1 MSQNKQFKNNPSP
14 GTWEKESSYKFST
27 EELQGLVDPKN
38 LTLLGQFGGTSGIVQ
53 GLKTNPE
60 LGLSSAEASGSLQE
74 PSERQK
80 LFGQNR
86 LPPAKSK
93 SIWELLYKAIKDK
106 TLILLSIGAIISLSV
121 GIYEDVGTNKTMKV
135 EKNGN
140 IVEIP
145 VPKLHFVEGLAILVA
160 VAIVVIVSSVND
172 YKKEKQ
178 FQKLNSKKE
187 EREIKVTRDGKIQ
200 LISIFD
206 LVVGD
211 VVHMEPGDIIA
222 ADGIV
227 VSSHNLHCDESSA
240 TGETDAITKI
250 PYEDILKSAAVAQK
264 KASTNSTEA
273 TINEDD
279 LEIIQDMILS
289 NKKVP
294 FQKHTDPFIL
304 SGSSVLEGVGEY
316 IVTSV
321 GESSFF
327 GKILMNLRTESKP
340 TPLQKKLAQIASR
353 IAKVGISVAIIFL
366 ITRFAIYFANWSDE
380 PQYTETQ
387 EIVDSV
393 MKIFVSFVLII
404 VVVIPEGLPLAVTIS
419 LAFATVRMLKDNNLV
434 RVLAACETMGGA
446 TTVCSDKT
454 GTLTQNKMT
463 VVVGTVGTGIQFRR
477 NEEVEVISAHTPQTL
492 EELKSSLP
500 PNVLELL
507 IDGISCNSSAFESKN
522 EAGVITF
529 QGSKT
534 ECALLGLT
542 YDLGSRSVAD
552 IRHHYP
558 VVQVWPFSSARKTM
572 SVIVK
577 VTKDKKVFH
586 RLLIKGASEIVLA
599 KCDKLVEVRQAKVE
613 QAVEPFDEPNFAT
626 RPIDPNTKTALG
638 QRISEYAN
646 QSLRTIG
653 LAMHDIFLNDEE
665 LEKLENMNDEDEVTK
680 YWEEVLLNKDNLT
693 LIGIVG
699 IEDPLREGVTEAVSQ
714 CRRAGVVVRMV
725 TGDNVLTA
733 KAIAKK
739 CGIYQDGAIVMEGP
753 DFRKLSEVEMDAV
766 LPRLRVLARSS
777 PEDKMKMV
785 MRLKHLGQTVAVTG
799 DGTNDGPALKVA
811 DVGFSMGIAGTEVAK
826 EASSIILMDDNF
838 ASIVKAIVW
847 GRMVNESIKK
857 FLQFQL
863 TVNISAVIVTFVT
876 AVVDPTDGAAL
887 SAIQLLWINLIMNT
901 FAALAL
907 ATDPPNPDL
916 LNRPPDSRKAGLI
929 TPTMWKMII
938 GQALFQLI
946 AVFSLLYGGSHRF
959 KTQLYTIG
967 YKNPELRTMVFNTF
981 VWMQLFN
988 EISSRNIDNKL
999 NCFRGIHKNAYF
1011 IVIWICT
1018 AIAQVIIVQFGE
1030 VVFNTVALSGTDWAI
1045 CLAIGFLSLPIGVAI
1060 RLIPTEIFTSLQS
1073 TGLRRFES
1081 IMPHSLSRSQFT

>member
-14 GTWEKESSYKFST
+14 GTWEKESNYKFST

-53 GLKTNPE
+53 GLKANPE

-80 LFGQNR
+80 LFGHNR
-86 LPPAKSK
+86 LPPVKSK

-106 TLILLSIGAIISLSV
+106 TLILLSIGAMISLAV
-121 GIYEDVGTNKTMKV
+121 GIYEDVGTDKSMQV
-135 EKNGN
+135 EKNGQ

-200 LISIFD
+200 MISIFD

-211 VVHMEPGDIIA
+211 IVHMEPGDIIA

-250 PYEDILKSAAVAQK
+250 PYEDVLR
-264 KASTNSTEA
+264 N
-273 TINEDD
+273 
-279 LEIIQDMILS
+279 MILS
-289 NKKVP
+289 NKKIP
-294 FQKHTDPFIL
+294 SQKHTDPFIL

-316 IVTSV
+316 VVTSV

-366 ITRFAIYFANWSDE
+366 ITRLAIYFANWDSQSKLTAD
-380 PQYTETQ
+380 
-387 EIVDSV
+387 IVDSI

-477 NEEVEVISAHTPQTL
+477 NDEVEVISAHTPQTL

-522 EAGVITF
+522 EAGAITF

-542 YDLGSRSVAD
+542 YDLGSRPVAD

-577 VTKDKKVFH
+577 VTEDKKVFH

-599 KCDKLVEVRQAKVE
+599 KCDKLVE
-613 QAVEPFDEPNFAT
+613 PNFVT

-653 LAMHDIFLNDEE
+653 LAMHDIFLSDEE
-665 LEKLENMNDEDEVTK
+665 LEKLENMDDEDEVTK

-826 EASSIILMDDNF
+826 EA
-838 ASIVKAIVW
+838 
-847 GRMVNESIKK
+847 
-857 FLQFQL
+857 
-863 TVNISAVIVTFVT
+863 
-876 AVVDPTDGAAL
+876 
-887 SAIQLLWINLIMNT
+887 
-901 FAALAL
+901 
-907 ATDPPNPDL
+907 
-916 LNRPPDSRKAGLI
+916 
-929 TPTMWKMII
+929 
-938 GQALFQLI
+938 
-946 AVFSLLYGGSHRF
+946 
-959 KTQLYTIG
+959 
-967 YKNPELRTMVFNTF
+967 
-981 VWMQLFN
+981 
-988 EISSRNIDNKL
+988 
-999 NCFRGIHKNAYF
+999 
-1011 IVIWICT
+1011 
-1018 AIAQVIIVQFGE
+1018 
-1030 VVFNTVALSGTDWAI
+1030 
-1045 CLAIGFLSLPIGVAI
+1045 
-1060 RLIPTEIFTSLQS
+1060 
-1073 TGLRRFES
+1073 
-1081 IMPHSLSRSQFT
+1081 